1 MIRRDPREAVVEE
14 PWLAAAASGSNSR
27 IIGLDWI
34 YGYISLECEE
44 EKDEKEFC
52 SREQYRLLLEI
63 DLRVF
68 ACSSSFRP
76 A

>member
-34 YGYISLECEE
+34 GFMGIFRWNVRRRRMKRSFVVGSSIDCFL
-44 EKDEKEFC
+44 
-52 SREQYRLLLEI
+52 RLI
-63 DLRVF
+63 C
-68 ACSSSFRP
+68 A
-76 A
+76 